1 VHGVTE
7 AEVQRE
13 AVYFGV
19 ADDMFPG
26 GSRGSGSQGVR
37 GSGGDAAAALRKPK
51 PAKPKPAKHK
61 PARARRRRHHGDGQ
75 SDCDDDG
82 HQNRHRQRIGDSKRK
97 TGDAAPPRPSS
108 SSSSSSCDREVEQWL
123 VDHGLADK
131 RGFVQMLRAS
141 VDRPGELPNLA
152 PAQIGALRATL
163 KPAMRN
169 VFDAALSRIE
179 TSLLTRHGMDGTGA
193 AGGGGSSAA
202 DGGGGTSAP
211 RTPPRRHQLP
221 MLLASQRGGALGG
234 GHAASSSS
242 YAALPALASPLSL
255 RLPMLA
261 SRSDSSL
268 SHLPASATMASRLAK
283 WARLHGLHK
292 QQPFVSMLCDAVE
305 EPEEL
310 LELADMQLL
319 ELRASLRMAAQT
331 RFKEALLML
340 ADDADASGSDSDC
353 STE

>member
-1 VHGVTE
+1 VTE
-7 AEVQRE
+7 AEVHRE

-26 GSRGSGSQGVR
+26 GARGSGSQGAR
-37 GSGGDAAAALRKPK
+37 GSGGDAAAALRKR
-51 PAKPKPAKHK
+51 KPKPDKPK

-75 SDCDDDG
+75 SDSDDDG
-82 HQNRHRQRIGDSKRK
+82 HQRRHRQRMGGSKRK

-108 SSSSSSCDREVEQWL
+108 PSSSSSSSSCNREVTQWL
-123 VDHGLADK
+123 GDHGLADK
-131 RGFVQMLRAS
+131 RDFVQMLRAS
-141 VDRPGELPNLA
+141 VDRPSELPNLA

-179 TSLLTRHGMDGTGA
+179 ASLLTHHGMDGTGA

-202 DGGGGTSAP
+202 DGGGTSAP

-221 MLLASQRGGALGG
+221 ALLSSQRGGALGG
-234 GHAASSSS
+234 GYAASSS
-242 YAALPALASPLSL
+242 YAALPTLASPLSL

-268 SHLPASATMASRLAK
+268 SHLPASATMAPRLAK

-340 ADDADASGSDSDC
+340 ADDADASGSGSG